1 MSWIFVG
8 IAFVAAYTGISAYS
22 SYQSTQSSKRQN
34 SMQLDDA
41 RREDQR
47 IATENAA
54 AGLADEEA
62 QSAAKK
68 RAYRSGV
75 MFTSPTGL
83 ESQGNTSSAKLR

>member
-1 MSWIFVG
+1 MSWMVVG
-8 IAFVAAYTGISAYS
+8 IAFVAAYAGISAYS
-22 SYQSTQSSKRQN
+22 SYQSTQSAKRQN

-83 ESQGNTSSAKLR
+83 ENQGQTSSAKLR

>member
-1 MSWIFVG
+1 MSWIWIGAIVVYG
-8 IAFVAAYTGISAYS
+8 AISGYS
-22 SYQSTQSSKRQN
+22 AYQSTQSAKRQN

-54 AGLADEEA
+54 GGLADDEA
-62 QSAAKK
+62 QSRAKK

-83 ESQGNTSSAKLR
+83 ENQGSTSSAKLR